1 MISLEV
7 EPLDLG
13 EDVRAVGLELVEGM
27 DHEPVRGENAVQVW
41 SAALPALAGKEPW
54 SLDFFGHVDRVRD
67 FCQAKA
73 IDYREVSK
81 RLIVIA
87 APPADSMQSLLGRF
101 ASETFG
107 IRAGS
112 RLPMQ
117 DHALESELARRG
129 LDAYQAAY
137 SDYFLC
143 GICDFE
149 NGSLVVLSK
158 GLWATEIARRVRP
171 ALTKMEVRVKI
182 AS

>member
-7 EPLDLG
+7 DPLDLG
-13 EDVRAVGLELVEGM
+13 ENVRAVGLELVEGV

-41 SAALPALAGKEPW
+41 SAILPALAGKEPW
-54 SLDFFGHVDRVRD
+54 SLDFFSHVDRVRD

-73 IDYREVSK
+73 IDYREMSK

-87 APPADSMQSLLGRF
+87 APPEDAMRSLFGRF

-112 RLPMQ
+112 RLPTP
-117 DHALESELARRG
+117 DLALESELARCG

-149 NGSLVVLSK
+149 NGSLVVLSN

-171 ALTKMEVRVKI
+171 ALTKMEVRIKI